1 METIQVSGDRVRRSS
16 PRKSNRKIDAKTEE
30 NIAYYTSLS
39 REKIV
44 QRILQLNKEWDTER
58 SLQLLSASNVLTGL
72 LLGLTVN
79 RKWLLLSGIS
89 AAFLVQHSLQGWCP
103 PLPLLRKFGI
113 RTANE
118 INEEKNALLQRLEEM
133 QRERL
138 AEI

>member
-1 METIQVSGDRVRRSS
+1 METIQLVGDRVRKSS
-16 PRKSNRKIDAKTEE
+16 TGKSNRKIDARTRE
-30 NIAYYTSLS
+30 NIDHYSSLS
-39 REKIV
+39 REEIM
-44 QRILQLNKEWDTER
+44 QRIIRLNKEWDTER

-72 LLGLTVN
+72 ILGLTVN

-118 INEEKNALLQRLEEM
+118 INEEKNALLERLEVL
-133 QRERL
+133 QQERL
-138 AEI
+138 AEL

>member
-1 METIQVSGDRVRRSS
+1 METIQVAGDRVRKSTARN
-16 PRKSNRKIDAKTEE
+16 SNRKIDEKTQK
-30 NIAYYTSLS
+30 NIEHYSSLS
-39 REKIV
+39 RTEIV
-44 QRILQLNKEWDTER
+44 QRILRLNKEWDTER

-72 LLGLTVN
+72 ILGLTVN

-103 PLPLLRKFGI
+103 PLPVLRKFGI

-118 INEEKNALLQRLEEM
+118 INEEKNALLERLEEM
-133 QRERL
+133 QQERL